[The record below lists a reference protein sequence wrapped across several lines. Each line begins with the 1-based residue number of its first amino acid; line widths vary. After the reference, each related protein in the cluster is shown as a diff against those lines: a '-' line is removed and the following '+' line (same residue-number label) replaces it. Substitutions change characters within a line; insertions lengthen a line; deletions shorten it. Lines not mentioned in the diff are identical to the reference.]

1 MYRRIF
7 YNQKNNKIYLWE
19 NVNGKN
25 QKVEESPDIE
35 YYIPD
40 KTSQSNILDIYG
52 NPVTLQTS
60 KNVYEMKD
68 FVNSGIPTCETFLSQ
83 EVKFLRKRY
92 QGQKLKAD
100 MSSFNVCTIDIEVA
114 APQFP
119 YPEQAAYPINLISLH
134 SSKLDKIFTFGTLPY
149 TGNSPSVQNYHYC
162 ADEKMMIERFIDFFR
177 KQRFD
182 IITGWNSRLFDMYYI
197 IRRCENLKIEK
208 SLSPVGI
215 YLEKSKTAGYHIQG
229 GGYSIGGLSILDG
242 QDLYRNF
249 EREKK
254 ESYALDAIGQA
265 EIGEGKIGFE
275 GQINDLWQRDWNLFV
290 EYNVQD
296 VVLTKKIND
305 KKRYIELAI
314 NICYTS
320 LVPFEKIFS
329 SINLV
334 TGYISRYLY
343 DKNIAIPD
351 RKTPPQEELPGAFVM
366 AKEGPYKYCM
376 NLDVES
382 MYPFL
387 IMLHNIS
394 PETLV
399 LNPENTDGLIKS
411 AVEGVYYRS
420 DKIGV
425 LPQIVRDIFNTRKRN
440 KNKYNICERVDKG
453 WSEDKI
459 KKELKM
465 SKNIYDELVDEI
477 KTENGNA
484 KLYDSQQYI
493 YKILAN
499 SVFGDISNR
508 FFIFYNIHNAKSITL
523 GGQKLIKFLGN
534 AINEYFN
541 KNINSIISKCFP
553 EKRYSSIELE
563 KDVLILTDTDS
574 CYLCFEEI
582 IKKQKIVFANNEE
595 FRNWCMAINDKFLEG
610 FINRILRIYFDNH
623 NIKESVNFRKEKII
637 TKMLILAKKKYA
649 MEVIDKEGIYFEK
662 PKLEITGI
670 ETVRTDTPKFCRS
683 RIKNVIK
690 EIFKSENRDAVIAKL
705 RSIKEEFMKQDI
717 AEISTPKGIKDYDK
731 YGKSVDHYL
740 QNGLSYPSKCP
751 IQHRASINYNY
762 IIEKYKLPL
771 VPITN
776 GTKMKLAY
784 VSPNKNVIH
793 EDVIGFIGKWPDAF
807 NEMFYVDKEAQWIRG
822 FQGVIDRF
830 FVVLN
835 WGKINLESNALDSFI
850 EFE

>member
-1 MYRRIF
+1 
-7 YNQKNNKIYLWE
+7 
-19 NVNGKN
+19 
-25 QKVEESPDIE
+25 
-35 YYIPD
+35 
-40 KTSQSNILDIYG
+40 
-52 NPVTLQTS
+52 
-60 KNVYEMKD
+60 
-68 FVNSGIPTCETFLSQ
+68 
-83 EVKFLRKRY
+83 
-92 QGQKLKAD
+92 